1 MDKTTRFTVVQ
12 IKDGPWIVVE
22 QHDHRRRIASCAGAD
37 AARMIAAFM
46 NGDFEEAIAGRD
58 ATIAELHRSA

>member
-1 MDKTTRFTVVQ
+1 MDTSLRFTVVQ

-22 QHDHRRRIASCAGAD
+22 QRDHRRRIASCADAD

-46 NGDFEEAIAGRD
+46 NGDFEEAIIGRE
-58 ATIAELHRSA
+58 AAIAELRRPA